1 VSARLHGP
9 SSPAAAMV
17 ALLVLASPLVLGVD
31 ATAWWIA
38 AVVGPV
44 VVGVTLL
51 AFAGR
56 PRHVGI
62 GLLAGALT
70 YPLVI
75 AMLGVVSAVADVG
88 S

>member
-9 SSPAAAMV
+9 SSPVAAMV
-17 ALLVLASPLVLGVD
+17 ALVVLAAPLVLGVE
-31 ATAWWIA
+31 ATAWWVV
-38 AVVGPV
+38 AVGSPV
-44 VVGVTLL
+44 VVGGILL

-75 AMLGVVSAVADVG
+75 AMLIVVSEVADVG